1 MTRDPSGDPTANLR
15 HLIAPSNPDEVID
28 AQTHARQ
35 HRATRE
41 ANQAELVEDYVELIA
56 DLIDATGEA
65 RLTDLAARL
74 DVRPATAAKM
84 VSRLQRDGF
93 VTSQPYRSIFLTA
106 AGRTLA
112 TESRRRHT
120 IVLRF
125 LLALGVSEETAL
137 VDAEGI
143 EHHVS
148 EETLAALEGL
158 TDRLAQRPG

>member
-1 MTRDPSGDPTANLR
+1 MTRDRSGDRTAELS

-28 AQTHARQ
+28 ADTHARQ
-35 HRATRE
+35 HRRTRE

-65 RLTDLAARL
+65 RLTDLAQRL
-74 DVRPATAAKM
+74 DVRPATARKM
-84 VSRLQRDGF
+84 VDRLQRDGF
-93 VTSQPYRSIFLTA
+93 VTSQPYRSIFLTES
-106 AGRTLA
+106 GRALA
-112 TESRRRHT
+112 EDSRRRHT

-125 LLALGVSEETAL
+125 LLALGVSEEMAL

-148 EETLAALEGL
+148 EETLSRLEALTATLEA
-158 TDRLAQRPG
+158 T